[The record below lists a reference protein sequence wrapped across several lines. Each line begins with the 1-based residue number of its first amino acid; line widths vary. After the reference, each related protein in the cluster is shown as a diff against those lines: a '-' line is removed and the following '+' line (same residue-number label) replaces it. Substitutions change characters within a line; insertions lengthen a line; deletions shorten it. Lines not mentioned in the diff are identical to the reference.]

1 MRILVVDDELE
12 IRKVLRLLLEKA
24 SHTVLEAA
32 NGAEAV
38 DILRVDTAVDLCI
51 MDVMMPKMT
60 GIEATATIR
69 TFSAVPILFL
79 TAKSL
84 EGDKELAYSSGGDD
98 YLVKP
103 FSSGELLMKVE
114 ALTRRY
120 NTYNVKRVGTGE
132 VIQLWGGVTIVPET
146 REVIKNGTSLD
157 VRDKELEILIYLARN
172 RGRVV
177 SPGEIYENVWGEMP
191 LRSSGN
197 TVTVH
202 MLNLRRKL
210 EEDPSSPK
218 LIRTVWGKGYQVD

>member
-32 NGAEAV
+32 HGADAV
-38 DILRVDTAVDLCI
+38 DILRTDTTIDLCI
-51 MDVMMPKMT
+51 MDVMMPRMT

-103 FSSGELLMKVE
+103 FSSGELLMKVD

-120 NTYNVKRVGTGE
+120 NSYNVKRVGNGE
-132 VIQLWGGVTIVPET
+132 VIHLWGGITIVPET
-146 REVIKNGTSLD
+146 REVIKNGTPLD

-172 RGRVV
+172 RGRVI
-177 SPGEIYENVWGEMP
+177 SPGEIYEKVWGEMP

-210 EEDPSSPK
+210 EDDPSSPK
-218 LIRTVWGKGYQVD
+218 LIRTVWGKGYSID

>member
-1 MRILVVDDELE
+1 MRILVVDDEIE
-12 IRKVLRLLLEKA
+12 IRNVLRLLLEKA
-24 SHTVLEAA
+24 SHTVIEAS

-38 DILRVDTAVDLCI
+38 ETLRADAAVDLCI
-51 MDVMMPKMT
+51 MDVMMPVMS
-60 GIEATATIR
+60 GVEATANIR

-120 NTYNVKRVGTGE
+120 NSYSVKRVGSGE
-132 VIQLWGGVTIVPET
+132 VIRLWGGVTIVPDT
-146 REVIKNGTSLD
+146 REVLKNGVPVD
-157 VRDKELEILIYLARN
+157 VRDKELEILIFLARN

-177 SPGEIYENVWGEMP
+177 SPGEIYEQVWGEMP

-218 LIRTVWGKGYQVD
+218 LIRTVWGKGYSID

>member
-32 NGAEAV
+32 NGADAV
-38 DILRVDTAVDLCI
+38 DILRTDTYIDLCI
-51 MDVMMPKMT
+51 MDVMMPRMT

-103 FSSGELLMKVE
+103 FSSGELLMKVD

-120 NTYNVKRVGTGE
+120 NSYNVKRVGTGE
-132 VIQLWGGVTIVPET
+132 VIQLWGGITIVPET
-146 REVIKNGTSLD
+146 REVIKNGTPLD

-177 SPGEIYENVWGEMP
+177 SPGEIYEKVWGEMP

-210 EEDPSSPK
+210 EDDPSSPK
-218 LIRTVWGKGYQVD
+218 LIRTVWGKGYSID

>member
-1 MRILVVDDELE
+1 MKILIVDDEVE
-12 IRKVLRLLLEKA
+12 IRNVLRLLLEK
-24 SHTVLEAA
+24 SLHTVVEAS
-32 NGAEAV
+32 NGGEAV
-38 DILRVDTAVDLCI
+38 DILRADTEVDLCI
-51 MDVMMPKMT
+51 MDVMMPVMS
-60 GIEATATIR
+60 GVQATSVIR

-84 EGDKELAYSSGGDD
+84 DGDKEMAYNAGGDD

-103 FSSGELLMKVE
+103 FSSAELLMKVE

-120 NTYNVKRVGTGE
+120 NSYNVKRVGTGE
-132 VIQLWGGVTIVPET
+132 VIHLWGGVTVVPET
-146 REVIKNGTSLD
+146 REVIKNGSPVD
-157 VRDKELEILIYLARN
+157 IRDKELDILIYLARN
-172 RGRVV
+172 RGRVI
-177 SPGEIYENVWGEMP
+177 SPGELYEKVWGEMP

-218 LIRTVWGKGYQVD
+218 LIRTVWGKGYSID

>member
-210 EEDPSSPK
+210 EDDPSSPK
-218 LIRTVWGKGYQVD
+218 LIRTVWGKGYSID

>member
-32 NGAEAV
+32 NGADAV
-38 DILRVDTAVDLCI
+38 DILRTDTNIDLCI
-51 MDVMMPKMT
+51 MDVMMPRMT

-103 FSSGELLMKVE
+103 FSSGELLMKVD

-120 NTYNVKRVGTGE
+120 NSYNVKRVGNGE
-132 VIQLWGGVTIVPET
+132 VIHLWGGITIVPET
-146 REVIKNGTSLD
+146 REVIKNGTPLD

-172 RGRVV
+172 RGRVI
-177 SPGEIYENVWGEMP
+177 SPGEIYEKVWGEMP

-210 EEDPSSPK
+210 EDDPSSPK
-218 LIRTVWGKGYQVD
+218 LIRTVWGKGYSID